1 MRTRQDYIDIIRSH
15 SSELRDRFG
24 VQSMTLFGSVARN
37 EHHEGSDIDVF
48 VDMPPKFLVAC
59 ATADYLEDLLG
70 CKVDLVRNHKHL
82 STFFLNQIKRD
93 GIVVFPTA

>member
-1 MRTRQDYIDIIRSH
+1 MKTRQDYIDIIRSH
-15 SSELRDRFG
+15 GSELRDRFG

-48 VDMPPKFLVAC
+48 VDMPPKFLIAC
-59 ATADYLEDLLG
+59 AAADYLEDLLG

-82 STFFLNQIKRD
+82 SPFFLNQIKRD
-93 GIVVFPTA
+93 GVIVFPTA